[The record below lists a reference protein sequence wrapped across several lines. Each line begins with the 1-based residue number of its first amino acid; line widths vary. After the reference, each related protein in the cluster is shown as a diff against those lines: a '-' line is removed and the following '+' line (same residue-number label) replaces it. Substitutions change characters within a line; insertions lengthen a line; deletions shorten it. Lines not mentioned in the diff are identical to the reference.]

1 MDETAQGL
9 LNWVQDQADRMG
21 TDYEEVLEE
30 AQRRIDILT
39 SQELTADD
47 RGRLGTAIQKLESV
61 AVRSGVDDQ
70 EWFDKVAGLLPDT
83 QLKIDET
90 DERIEVEGDVLGRFD
105 VDANDELSAEEAATA
120 NAIIIEEGADS
131 DALEAIKDKIATN
144 APVWLVQLINRDLS
158 VEELAEL
165 ETLVNDTLVE
175 QGLPPIDSLDD
186 LNTTT
191 RDLAADLVARFIGP
205 VEEEEVVFE
214 PFTHLEMKFGPD
226 FTMKTV
232 DFEQAKS
239 LLGFDDDMFRKTLEV
254 ADAFGMR
261 REGGNEIAWQPV
273 SLLMS
278 MTDHMVSTSREE
290 RQAIL
295 GRIRTLGYEIKKM
308 EEGEGPM
315 NPEVANSRLQAAR
328 RQYQK
333 LIAEWRS
340 MSETER
346 INGADGD
353 GNQNLREVFDRFG
366 AGLEMYGGI
375 ESLSMIHA
383 VNPGLAA
390 RIWESDG
397 NPQDVSLED
406 KKLAAYYVSKALPGA
421 GSSGDVLGAALVTM
435 GYGEAGA
442 DKFMIDLVGQVDVSR
457 NPEKY
462 APDDDSSGP
471 TRIVPD
477 RMAVEQ
483 NARDTMEI
491 LYPTA
496 ANEDDVRAIT
506 DRVMQEAAS
515 AADDQDVNVEA
526 RIRQYVEELPQYG
539 EFYGNKP
546 GGVTEGQYKNV
557 MTLGSRSMLGN
568 EGDLTQAGAL
578 GMKSG
583 KYQTAVGAAMGTSAA
598 YDNSTFMGRLAQ
610 AAQITSRNT

>member
-9 LNWVQDQADRMG
+9 LVWVDDQADRMG
-21 TDYEEVLEE
+21 TDYEEVLQE
-30 AQRRIDILT
+30 AQRRI
-39 SQELTADD
+39 EVLTATELSITD
-47 RGRLGTAIQKLESV
+47 RSKLSNAIAKLEGN

-70 EWFDKVAGLLPDT
+70 DWFDKVAGLLPAAAAA
-83 QLKIDET
+83 
-90 DERIEVEGDVLGRFD
+90 IEVTDADVALGEETLEKFD
-105 VDANDELSAEEAATA
+105 VDGDGEFSPQESATA
-120 NAIIIEEGADS
+120 TAIEIETGGGTSE
-131 DALEAIKDKIATN
+131 LDKIKELTGDFV
-144 APVWLVQLINRDLS
+144 APQWLVDLTGRDYS
-158 VEELAEL
+158 EEELEEILTVFNEEL
-165 ETLVNDTLVE
+165 VKN
-175 QGLPPIDSLDD
+175 GLPPVDSLEDANAESQN
-186 LNTTT
+186 LAL
-191 RDLAADLVARFIGP
+191 DLAARYIGP
-205 VEEEEVVFE
+205 VEEEVVFE

-232 DFEQAKS
+232 DFEEAKA
-239 LLGFDDDMFRKTLEV
+239 LTGFDDDAFQKTLEV

-261 REGGNEIAWQPV
+261 REGGNELAWQPV
-273 SLLMS
+273 SLLMN
-278 MTDHMVSTSREE
+278 MTGHMVSTSRED

-295 GRIRTLGYEIKKM
+295 GRIRTLGQQIKGM
-308 EEGEGPM
+308 EEGKGPV

-340 MSETER
+340 MSPTVQ
-346 INGADGD
+346 ADGAV
-353 GNQNLREVFDRFG
+353 GNSNLREVFDRFG
-366 AGLEMYGGI
+366 AGIEMYGNI
-375 ESLSMIHA
+375 ESLAMLHA

-390 RIWESDG
+390 RLWESNG
-397 NPQDVSLED
+397 DVQKVSATD
-406 KKLAAYYVSKALPGA
+406 KNLAGYYLSKAVPGA
-421 GSSGDVLGAALVTM
+421 GSSGDAMGAALVSM
-435 GYGEAGA
+435 GYGEAGGDA
-442 DKFMIDLVGQVDVSR
+442 FVIDVVGNVDVVR

-462 APDDDSSGP
+462 APDDGSGR

-496 ANEDDVRAIT
+496 ANDEDVRAIT
-506 DRVMQEAAS
+506 ERVMNDAAT
-515 AADDQDVNVEA
+515 APDDQDINLES

-557 MTLGSRSMLGN
+557 MTAGSRSMLGN

-583 KYQTAVGAAMGTSAA
+583 KYQTAVGAAIGTSAA

>member
-1 MDETAQGL
+1 MK
-9 LNWVQDQADRMG
+9 
-21 TDYEEVLEE
+21 LEE
-30 AQRRIDILT
+30 L
-39 SQELTADD
+39 
-47 RGRLGTAIQKLESV
+47 

-70 EWFDKVAGLLPDT
+70 DWYDKVAAIGPDAGKT
-83 QLKIDET
+83 LEST
-90 DERIEVEGDVLGRFD
+90 DEKLKVEDNVRGRFD
-105 VDANDELSAEEAATA
+105 VDGDDQLSAEEAATA
-120 NAIIIEEGADS
+120 NAVIIDEGGEGTS
-131 DALEAIKDKIATN
+131 DALEAVKEATNTN
-144 APVWLVQLINRDLS
+144 APIWLVQLLNRDLS
-158 VEELAEL
+158 AEELAEL
-165 ETLVNDTLVE
+165 ETLVNDTLAE
-175 QGLPPIDSLDD
+175 QGLPPIDSLED

-191 RDLAADLVARFIGP
+191 QDLAADLVARYIGP

-214 PFTHLEMKFGPD
+214 PFTHLAMKFGPD

-239 LLGFDDDMFRKTLEV
+239 LTGFDDDMFKKTLEV

-261 REGGNEIAWQPV
+261 REGGNEVAWQPV
-273 SLLMS
+273 SLLMN
-278 MTDHMVSTSREE
+278 MTDHMVSTSLEE

-295 GRIRTLGYEIKKM
+295 GRIRTLGQQIKEM
-308 EEGEGPM
+308 EEGGGPR
-315 NPEVANSRLQAAR
+315 NPEAANTRLQAAR

-340 MSETER
+340 MSPTER

-366 AGLEMYGGI
+366 AGLEMYGSI
-375 ESLSMIHA
+375 ESLAMLHA

-397 NPQDVSLED
+397 NPQKVSAED
-406 KKLAAYYVSKALPGA
+406 KNLMGYYLSKAVPGA
-421 GSSGDVLGAALVTM
+421 GSSGDALGAALVTM
-435 GYGEAGA
+435 GYGEAGGDA
-442 DKFMIDLVGQVDVSR
+442 FAIDLVKNVDVVR

-462 APDDDSSGP
+462 AEDDDSSGP
-471 TRIVPD
+471 KRVIPD

-496 ANEDDVRAIT
+496 ANEEDVRAIT
-506 DRVMQEAAS
+506 DRVMNEYAS
-515 AADDQDVNVEA
+515 APDEQQVNVEA

-546 GGVTEGQYKNV
+546 GGVTESQYKNV
-557 MTLGSRSMLGN
+557 MTAGSRSMLGN